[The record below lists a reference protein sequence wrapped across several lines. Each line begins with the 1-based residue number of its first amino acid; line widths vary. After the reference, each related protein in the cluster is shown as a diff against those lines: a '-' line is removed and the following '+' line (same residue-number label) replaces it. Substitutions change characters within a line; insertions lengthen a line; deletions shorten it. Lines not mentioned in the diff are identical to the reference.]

1 MTYSGHLEEI
11 IGIRWTIVSGATIM
25 SVGVL
30 LTSVSIQV
38 RRKSHFRPNYLLVF
52 LKQFL
57 TFRFQYSV
65 VATAITYGTMMGLG
79 TALAY
84 TPPLGVAMRW
94 FPKSKGLV
102 NGIIVGGFGL
112 GAFIFNQIQTAYLNP
127 NNKALDEEGKYFSDE
142 KILTR
147 VPSVFL
153 MLGSIYSIIQVK
165 KITLFEKSKLVVMTK
180 LILLLQLLSII
191 VIRAPPDDE
200 VSSMMP
206 LVTHASPEETQ
217 SLVEIAQD
225 SSEDD
230 ENVEKEEDE
239 AEDLE
244 LDHPGGG
251 NDVPINRSS
260 TRVSQAELLE
270 NLRPGQIVKTKEFW
284 ILWST
289 FFLNTQAI
297 GYINSMYKAY
307 GQVFITDDHF
317 LAVVGAFAAIF
328 NAGGRVFWGHM
339 CDKFGYRNCMCIT
352 SAFMAILY
360 LTFGFAPSYGGK
372 TFFAMWVWGIFFFF
386 CANFVLLPTATAQTF
401 GTRYVRRT
409 TLCLNFLT

>member
-38 RRKSHFRPNYLLVF
+38 KIKSHFSSKISTSLLS
-52 LKQFL
+52 
-57 TFRFQYSV
+57 TTISCFQYSV

-165 KITLFEKSKLVVMTK
+165 KITL
-180 LILLLQLLSII
+180 
-191 VIRAPPDDE
+191 
-200 VSSMMP
+200 
-206 LVTHASPEETQ
+206 
-217 SLVEIAQD
+217 
-225 SSEDD
+225 
-230 ENVEKEEDE
+230 VEK
-239 AEDLE
+239 
-244 LDHPGGG
+244 
-251 NDVPINRSS
+251 
-260 TRVSQAELLE
+260 T
-270 NLRPGQIVKTKEFW
+270 
-284 ILWST
+284 
-289 FFLNTQAI
+289 
-297 GYINSMYKAY
+297 
-307 GQVFITDDHF
+307 
-317 LAVVGAFAAIF
+317 
-328 NAGGRVFWGHM
+328 
-339 CDKFGYRNCMCIT
+339 
-352 SAFMAILY
+352 
-360 LTFGFAPSYGGK
+360 
-372 TFFAMWVWGIFFFF
+372 
-386 CANFVLLPTATAQTF
+386 
-401 GTRYVRRT
+401 
-409 TLCLNFLT
+409 

>member
-38 RRKSHFRPNYLLVF
+38 RSKSLFCQKKIPTSLF
-52 LKQFL
+52 S
-57 TFRFQYSV
+57 TTISCFQYSV

-153 MLGSIYSIIQVK
+153 MLGSIYSIIQVR
-165 KITLFEKSKLVVMTK
+165 KI
-180 LILLLQLLSII
+180 
-191 VIRAPPDDE
+191 
-200 VSSMMP
+200 
-206 LVTHASPEETQ
+206 
-217 SLVEIAQD
+217 SLV
-225 SSEDD
+225 
-230 ENVEKEEDE
+230 
-239 AEDLE
+239 
-244 LDHPGGG
+244 
-251 NDVPINRSS
+251 
-260 TRVSQAELLE
+260 
-270 NLRPGQIVKTKEFW
+270 
-284 ILWST
+284 
-289 FFLNTQAI
+289 
-297 GYINSMYKAY
+297 
-307 GQVFITDDHF
+307 
-317 LAVVGAFAAIF
+317 
-328 NAGGRVFWGHM
+328 
-339 CDKFGYRNCMCIT
+339 
-352 SAFMAILY
+352 
-360 LTFGFAPSYGGK
+360 
-372 TFFAMWVWGIFFFF
+372 
-386 CANFVLLPTATAQTF
+386 
-401 GTRYVRRT
+401 
-409 TLCLNFLT
+409 

>member
-38 RRKSHFRPNYLLVF
+38 RSKSLFCQKKIPTNLF
-52 LKQFL
+52 S
-57 TFRFQYSV
+57 TTISCFQYSV

-153 MLGSIYSIIQVK
+153 MLGSIYSIIQV
-165 KITLFEKSKLVVMTK
+165 
-180 LILLLQLLSII
+180 
-191 VIRAPPDDE
+191 
-200 VSSMMP
+200 
-206 LVTHASPEETQ
+206 
-217 SLVEIAQD
+217 
-225 SSEDD
+225 
-230 ENVEKEEDE
+230 
-239 AEDLE
+239 
-244 LDHPGGG
+244 
-251 NDVPINRSS
+251 
-260 TRVSQAELLE
+260 
-270 NLRPGQIVKTKEFW
+270 
-284 ILWST
+284 
-289 FFLNTQAI
+289 
-297 GYINSMYKAY
+297 
-307 GQVFITDDHF
+307 
-317 LAVVGAFAAIF
+317 
-328 NAGGRVFWGHM
+328 
-339 CDKFGYRNCMCIT
+339 
-352 SAFMAILY
+352 
-360 LTFGFAPSYGGK
+360 
-372 TFFAMWVWGIFFFF
+372 
-386 CANFVLLPTATAQTF
+386 
-401 GTRYVRRT
+401 
-409 TLCLNFLT
+409 